1 MPVASFIP
9 RVRILRIALGA
20 DTYRPI
26 ARSRM
31 KSRRSCSETSV
42 SPVFCMSSHDS
53 DSSFGAAE
61 KPSVFLQIAW
71 QLTVPLPSVQGM
83 DDIVKAITDAGLV

>member
-1 MPVASFIP
+1 
-9 RVRILRIALGA
+9 
-20 DTYRPI
+20 
-26 ARSRM
+26 
-31 KSRRSCSETSV
+31 
-42 SPVFCMSSHDS
+42 MSSHDS